1 MVKTVLTIDGMACG
15 MCESHVND
23 AIRNALR
30 VKKVTSSHAKGETEI
45 LSEEPLSEE
54 ALHRVLD
61 GTGYTITAIRS
72 EPYEKKKFSLFGK
85 KQIRQRK
92 KGTAADGLCGSSFCH
107 IPGGAN
113 PSVKNFVFATSPIRG
128 GKWGCE
134 ILTWLP

>member
-23 AIRNALR
+23 AVRSAAA
-30 VKKVTSSHAKGETEI
+30 VKKVTSSFRRGETEI

-72 EPYEKKKFSLFGK
+72 EPYERKRFTLFGK
-85 KQIRQRK
+85 K
-92 KGTAADGLCGSSFCH
+92 
-107 IPGGAN
+107 
-113 PSVKNFVFATSPIRG
+113 
-128 GKWGCE
+128 
-134 ILTWLP
+134 

>member
-72 EPYEKKKFSLFGK
+72 EPMRRRNSLFLGK
-85 KQIRQRK
+85 SK
-92 KGTAADGLCGSSFCH
+92 
-107 IPGGAN
+107 
-113 PSVKNFVFATSPIRG
+113 
-128 GKWGCE
+128 
-134 ILTWLP
+134 

>member
-23 AIRNALR
+23 AIRKALR

-72 EPYEKKKFSLFGK
+72 EPYEKKKLSLFGK
-85 KQIRQRK
+85 
-92 KGTAADGLCGSSFCH
+92 T
-107 IPGGAN
+107 
-113 PSVKNFVFATSPIRG
+113 
-128 GKWGCE
+128 
-134 ILTWLP
+134 

>member
-54 ALHRVLD
+54 ALLELLQKLVRTAYNEGRD
-61 GTGYTITAIRS
+61 GTPWAKSKARQATRRMKFL
-72 EPYEKKKFSLFGK
+72 KKWTKS
-85 KQIRQRK
+85 
-92 KGTAADGLCGSSFCH
+92 
-107 IPGGAN
+107 
-113 PSVKNFVFATSPIRG
+113 
-128 GKWGCE
+128 
-134 ILTWLP
+134 

>member
-54 ALHRVLD
+54 ALHD

-85 KQIRQRK
+85 K
-92 KGTAADGLCGSSFCH
+92 
-107 IPGGAN
+107 
-113 PSVKNFVFATSPIRG
+113 
-128 GKWGCE
+128 
-134 ILTWLP
+134 

>member
-1 MVKTVLTIDGMACG
+1 MLGWIMENIGTILITIVLAIIVVSIVRSLVKAPATKEENIMVKTVLTIDGMACG

-54 ALHRVLD
+54 ELHRVLD

-85 KQIRQRK
+85 K
-92 KGTAADGLCGSSFCH
+92 
-107 IPGGAN
+107 
-113 PSVKNFVFATSPIRG
+113 
-128 GKWGCE
+128 
-134 ILTWLP
+134 